1 MLILKSVELAPIHG
15 WGVAERIEHSAESV
29 LQLGR
34 RRFTDEFAQWQRMS
48 RVVNLVLE
56 ATSTKS

>member
-15 WGVAERIEHSAESV
+15 WGVAERIEHCAESV